1 MTDEQYIELTEYE
14 TQLSSAAYGNF
25 VRFVTLER
33 KKRLSQLYSEI
44 FNKKS
49 KMLNG
54 CGTCALREMKELGL
68 LYFAEKEA
76 REIRDREGLEQ
87 NEETKTEE
95 VEVQTVTKN
104 KTVKRSQK
112 KKE

>member
-14 TQLSSAAYGNF
+14 TQLRSAAYGNF
-25 VRFVTLER
+25 VRFVTIER
-33 KKRLSQLYSEI
+33 KRRLSQLYSDI

-54 CGTCALREMKELGL
+54 CGTCALREMKEMGL
-68 LYFAEKEA
+68 LYFSEKEA
-76 REIRDREGLEQ
+76 REIRDREGLEPKED
-87 NEETKTEE
+87 NTTD
-95 VEVQTVTKN
+95 VEVVTKN
-104 KTVKRSQK
+104 KTTKRSQK

>member
-14 TQLSSAAYGNF
+14 TQLRSATYGNF
-25 VRFVTLER
+25 VRFVTIER
-33 KKRLSQLYSEI
+33 KRRLSQLYSDI

-54 CGTCALREMKELGL
+54 CGTCALREMKEMGL
-68 LYFAEKEA
+68 LYFSEKEV
-76 REIRDREGLEQ
+76 REIRDREGLEPK
-87 NEETKTEE
+87 EGKTTE
-95 VEVQTVTKN
+95 VEVVTKN

>member
-14 TQLSSAAYGNF
+14 TQLRSAAYGNF
-25 VRFVTLER
+25 VRFVTLDK
-33 KKRLSQLYSEI
+33 KKRLSQLYSDI

-49 KMLNG
+49 NMLNG
-54 CGTCALREMKELGL
+54 CGTCALREMKEMGL
-68 LYFAEKEA
+68 LYFSEKEA
-76 REIRDREGLEQ
+76 REIRDREGLEPK
-87 NEETKTEE
+87 EDKTAE
-95 VEVQTVTKN
+95 VEVVTKN

>member
-14 TQLSSAAYGNF
+14 TQLRSAAYSNF
-25 VRFVTLER
+25 VRFVTIE
-33 KKRLSQLYSEI
+33 KKRRLSELYSDI

-68 LYFAEKEA
+68 LYFSEKEA
-76 REIRDREGLEQ
+76 REIRVQEGLEPKED
-87 NEETKTEE
+87 NTTE
-95 VEVQTVTKN
+95 VEVVT
-104 KTVKRSQK
+104 KRSQK

>member
-1 MTDEQYIELTEYE
+1 MNYTEEIYEMLTPYR
-14 TQLSSAAYGNF
+14 TYLYTATYGNY
-25 VRFVTLER
+25 VRFKSIQE
-33 KKRLSQLYSEI
+33 KKELAAIYTKH

-49 KMLNG
+49 RLDNG
-54 CGTCALREMKELGL
+54 CGACVLREMKQLGL

-76 REIRDREGLEQ
+76 REIRDREGLEPK
-87 NEETKTEE
+87 EDKTTE
-95 VEVQTVTKN
+95 VEVVTKN

>member
-14 TQLSSAAYGNF
+14 TQLRSAAYGNF
-25 VRFVTLER
+25 VRFVTLDK
-33 KKRLSQLYSEI
+33 KKRLSQLYSDI
-44 FNKKS
+44 LKKKS
-49 KMLNG
+49 NMLNG

-68 LYFAEKEA
+68 LYFSEKEV
-76 REIRDREGLEQ
+76 REIRDREGLEPK
-87 NEETKTEE
+87 EDKTTE
-95 VEVQTVTKN
+95 VEVVTKN

>member
-14 TQLSSAAYGNF
+14 TQLRSAAYGNF
-25 VRFVTLER
+25 VRFVTIER
-33 KKRLSQLYSEI
+33 KRRLSQLYSDI

-54 CGTCALREMKELGL
+54 CGACALREMKEMGL

-76 REIRDREGLEQ
+76 REIRDREGLEPKED
-87 NEETKTEE
+87 NATE
-95 VEVQTVTKN
+95 VEVVAKN

>member
-14 TQLSSAAYGNF
+14 TQLRSAAYGNF
-25 VRFVTLER
+25 VRFVTIER
-33 KKRLSQLYSEI
+33 KRRLSQLYSDI

-54 CGTCALREMKELGL
+54 CGTCALREMKEMGL

-76 REIRDREGLEQ
+76 REIRDQEGLEPKED
-87 NEETKTEE
+87 NTTE
-95 VEVQTVTKN
+95 VKVVAKN
-104 KTVKRSQK
+104 KTVKKSQK

>member
-14 TQLSSAAYGNF
+14 TQLRSAAYGNF
-25 VRFVTLER
+25 VRFVTLESKR
-33 KKRLSQLYSEI
+33 RLSQLYSDI

-54 CGTCALREMKELGL
+54 CGTCALREMKEMGL
-68 LYFAEKEA
+68 LYFSEKEV
-76 REIRDREGLEQ
+76 REIRDREGLEPK
-87 NEETKTEE
+87 EDKTTE
-95 VEVQTVTKN
+95 VEVVTKN
-104 KTVKRSQK
+104 KTTKKSQK

>member
-1 MTDEQYIELTEYE
+1 MTDEQYIELTENE
-14 TQLSSAAYGNF
+14 SQLRSAAYGNF
-25 VRFVTLER
+25 VRFVTIEKMR
-33 KKRLSQLYSEI
+33 KLSQLYSDI

-68 LYFAEKEA
+68 LYFSEKEV
-76 REIRDREGLEQ
+76 REIRDREGLEPK
-87 NEETKTEE
+87 EDKTTE
-95 VEVQTVTKN
+95 VEVVTKN
-104 KTVKRSQK
+104 KTTKKSQK

>member
-14 TQLSSAAYGNF
+14 TQLRSAAYGNF
-25 VRFVTLER
+25 VRFVTIE
-33 KKRLSQLYSEI
+33 KKRRLSQLYSDI

-76 REIRDREGLEQ
+76 REIRVQEGLEPKED
-87 NEETKTEE
+87 NTTE
-95 VEVQTVTKN
+95 VEVVTKN
-104 KTVKRSQK
+104 KTVKKSQK

>member
-14 TQLSSAAYGNF
+14 TQLRSAAYGNF
-25 VRFVTLER
+25 VRFVTLDK

-49 KMLNG
+49 KMMNG
-54 CGTCALREMKELGL
+54 CGTCALREMKEMGL
-68 LYFAEKEA
+68 LYFAEKEV
-76 REIRDREGLEQ
+76 REIRDREGLEPK
-87 NEETKTEE
+87 EDKTTE
-95 VEVQTVTKN
+95 VEVVAKN
-104 KTVKRSQK
+104 KTVKKSQK